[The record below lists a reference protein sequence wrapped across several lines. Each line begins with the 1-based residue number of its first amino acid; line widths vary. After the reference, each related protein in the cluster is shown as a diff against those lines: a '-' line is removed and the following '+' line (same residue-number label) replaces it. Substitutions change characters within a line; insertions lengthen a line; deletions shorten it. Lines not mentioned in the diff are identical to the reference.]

1 MPINRDDKT
10 VRKDRRCDKDG
21 DDAGRGAPGSTTS
34 SFTFFSFSARC
45 APRNATASTALRS
58 PRADRDDSLTVFIAA
73 CLDSQIHRQRKLQLD
88 QRALI
93 MDGPLATF
101 GDHAVP
107 VWVDRTLVPEQRT
120 LTVRVERKR

>member
-1 MPINRDDKT
+1 MTTKLSERTADATRTATTRGESAGLDDY
-10 VRKDRRCDKDG
+10 VFHFFLSRR
-21 DDAGRGAPGSTTS
+21 AL
-34 SFTFFSFSARC
+34 
-45 APRNATASTALRS
+45 RNATASIALRS
-58 PRADRDDSLTVFIAA
+58 PRAYRDDSLTVFIAPRH
-73 CLDSQIHRQRKLQLD
+73 DSQILRQRKLQLD

-120 LTVRVERKR
+120 LTVRVERRR

>member
-21 DDAGRGAPGSTTS
+21 DDAGRGAPGLDV
-34 SFTFFSFSARC
+34 FVVHFFFSARL
-45 APRNATASTALRS
+45 APRNATASIALRS
-58 PRADRDDSLTVFIAA
+58 PRADRDDSLTVCITPRH
-73 CLDSQIHRQRKLQLD
+73 DSQILRQRKLQLD

-107 VWVDRTLVPEQRT
+107 VWVDRILVPEQRT

>member
-1 MPINRDDKT
+1 MD
-10 VRKDRRCDKDG
+10 V
-21 DDAGRGAPGSTTS
+21 
-34 SFTFFSFSARC
+34 FVVHFFFSARL
-45 APRNATASTALRS
+45 APRNATASIALRS
-58 PRADRDDSLTVFIAA
+58 PRADRDDSLTVCITPRH
-73 CLDSQIHRQRKLQLD
+73 DSQILRQRKLQLD

-107 VWVDRTLVPEQRT
+107 VWVDRILVPEQRT

>member
-1 MPINRDDKT
+1 
-10 VRKDRRCDKDG
+10 
-21 DDAGRGAPGSTTS
+21 
-34 SFTFFSFSARC
+34 
-45 APRNATASTALRS
+45 
-58 PRADRDDSLTVFIAA
+58 
-73 CLDSQIHRQRKLQLD
+73 LQLD

-107 VWVDRTLVPEQRT
+107 VWVDRTLAPEQRT

>member
-1 MPINRDDKT
+1 M
-10 VRKDRRCDKDG
+10 
-21 DDAGRGAPGSTTS
+21 RGE
-34 SFTFFSFSARC
+34 SARLDDFVFHFFLSRR
-45 APRNATASTALRS
+45 ALRNATASIALRS
-58 PRADRDDSLTVFIAA
+58 PRAYRDDSLTVFIAPRH
-73 CLDSQIHRQRKLQLD
+73 DSQILRQRKLQLD

-120 LTVRVERKR
+120 LTVRVERRR

>member
-10 VRKDRRCDKDG
+10 VRKDRRCDENGDG
-21 DDAGRGAPGSTTS
+21 ADERCVLFFTLLILGAQGRGTS
-34 SFTFFSFSARC
+34 I
-45 APRNATASTALRS
+45 PLRS
-58 PRADRDDSLTVFIAA
+58 PRADRDDSLTSFLTARLV
-73 CLDSQIHRQRKLQLD
+73 SQILRQRKLQLD

-107 VWVDRTLVPEQRT
+107 VWVDRTLAPEQRT